1 MNKNEIEKALKNI
14 DNDESRI
21 KYIDFLLKQES
32 ENTLAYLGFIKTII
46 EYNKVD
52 PLESIIQY
60 ITSCKKETKLRNKI

>member
-60 ITSCKKETKLRNKI
+60 ITSCEKETKLRNKI